1 MNSFS
6 RIFLL
11 LCLAFSLSIA
21 NAVSKEKQEQGPI
34 SLRTM
39 GSLLFGGTVTKKPD
53 GNTFHGDHGYAQ
65 FYIPEHARQ
74 YPLVFW
80 HGMMQS
86 GRTWESTP
94 DGREGFQAIF
104 PRDDWAVYII
114 DQPRR
119 GRAGYTQA
127 QVSVKDDVPAAS
139 QESATWTV
147 FRNGI
152 WTPPGEM
159 TLFER
164 VQFPNDPV
172 AIDQFFR
179 QQTPNTGDEPRTNE
193 HRKFMGKTM
202 SSLLD
207 RTGESILVT
216 HSNSGQYGWFSG
228 MENPDNIKAIV
239 AYEPGQF
246 VLPDNEPVKEVP
258 TDNKIASEV
267 LNPIL
272 VPEAE
277 FKKLTKMPIMVVF
290 GDNIVDTPNENFN
303 QEAWR
308 VIRERGRQFVEAI
321 NRHGGDATL
330 VELPKIGIHG
340 NTHALMADK
349 NNLEIA
355 AHLQK
360 WLQEKGLDGKKTPHM
375 GPRPLKNSQPSLPL
389 QKQ

>member
-1 MNSFS
+1 MRKISTLG
-6 RIFLL
+6 FLCFLSVTL
-11 LCLAFSLSIA
+11 LSGPALAADGESG
-21 NAVSKEKQEQGPI
+21 KPI

-39 GSLLFGGTVTKKPD
+39 GSFLFGGTVATKPD

-65 FYIPEHARQ
+65 YYIPENARQ
-74 YPLVFW
+74 YPLIFW

-104 PRDDWAVYII
+104 PRDDWAVYIL

-119 GRAGYTQA
+119 GRAGYTMTP
-127 QVSVKDDVPAAS
+127 VSGKDDVPAAS

-152 WTPPGEM
+152 WTPPGEPS
-159 TLFER
+159 LFEG
-164 VQFPNDPV
+164 VQFPGDAA

-179 QQTPNTGDEPRTNE
+179 QQTPNTGDEPRTDE
-193 HRKFMGKTM
+193 HRRFMGKTLGA
-202 SSLLD
+202 LLD
-207 RTGESILVT
+207 RSGDSILVT

-228 MENPDNIKAIV
+228 MERPGEIKAIV
-239 AYEPGQF
+239 ACEPGQF

-258 TDNKIASEV
+258 TGNKIASEV

-272 VPEAE
+272 VPVSE
-277 FKKLTKMPIMVVF
+277 FEKLTRMPVLVVF

-308 VIRERGRQFVEAI
+308 VIRERGRQFVDAI

-340 NTHALMADK
+340 NTHALMADR
-349 NNLEIA
+349 NNIEIA
-355 AHLQK
+355 GHLK
-360 WLQEKGLDGKKTPHM
+360 NWLQQKGLDGREKPHR
-375 GPRPLKNSQPSLPL
+375 GPAPLKISMPATPRQE
-389 QKQ
+389 

>member
-1 MNSFS
+1 MRNLEKYVITIMAAIMLGTGSAES
-6 RIFLL
+6 RDQ
-11 LCLAFSLSIA
+11 AG
-21 NAVSKEKQEQGPI
+21 KPI

-39 GSLLFGGTVTKKPD
+39 GSLLFGGSVASKPNGD
-53 GNTFHGDHGYAQ
+53 TFHGDHGYAQ
-65 FYIPEHARQ
+65 YYIPENARQ
-74 YPLVFW
+74 YPLIFW

-86 GRTWESTP
+86 GKTWESTP

-119 GRAGYTQA
+119 GRAGYTQTPPA
-127 QVSVKDDVPAAS
+127 DKDDAPAAS

-147 FRNGI
+147 FRNGV

-159 TLFER
+159 TLFEG
-164 VQFPNDPV
+164 VQFPDDPA

-193 HRKFMGKTM
+193 HRRFMGKTM
-202 SSLLD
+202 GALLD

-228 MENPDNIKAIV
+228 MENPEQIKAII

-246 VLPDNEPVKEVP
+246 VLPETEPVREIP
-258 TDNKIASEV
+258 TNNKIAQGV
-267 LNPIL
+267 LDPIP
-272 VPEAE
+272 VPEEE
-277 FKKLTKMPIMVVF
+277 FKKLTKMPIMVIF
-290 GDNIVDTPNENFN
+290 GDNIVDEPNANFN

-308 VIRERGRQFVEAI
+308 VIRERCKQFVEAI
-321 NRHGGDATL
+321 NRHGGDAIL
-330 VELPKIGIHG
+330 VELSKIGIRG

-349 NNLEIA
+349 NNLQVA
-355 AHLQK
+355 TQLK
-360 WLQEKGLDGKKTPHM
+360 DWLNQKGLDGREKPHA
-375 GPRPLKNSQPSLPL
+375 GPKALKIQSASIPV
-389 QKQ
+389 QK